1 MIPGE
6 RERES
11 PDILSSIS
19 VNLDDISKII
29 AFDKDQLYSLLGV
42 QVLGTDT
49 SPTKTLFSDE
59 LEAVQ
64 KRAPIQLEFRS
75 TELQGRGWLKEHISS
90 IKPQIK
96 KTLCDDLN
104 FCKDEES
111 ILNDLTVVL
120 AALVPVIAT
129 GLGIPVATAVT
140 IGVLLAK
147 YYGRVLCGCPGTPS
161 GKR

>member
-1 MIPGE
+1 M
-6 RERES
+6 
-11 PDILSSIS
+11 
-19 VNLDDISKII
+19 
-29 AFDKDQLYSLLGV
+29 

-75 TELQGRGWLKEHISS
+75 TEQRGRSWLKEHIDS

-104 FCKDEES
+104 FCKNEES
-111 ILNDLTVVL
+111 ILKDLTVVL

-147 YYGRVLCGCPGTPS
+147 YYGRVLCGCPGTSS
-161 GKR
+161 GKK